1 MSKAFPKDVITKGSK
16 GRPEVRVLGSRGSY
30 VIYKYL
36 DLDTLEQ
43 KEKKLKLCLKD
54 GEGKVLEYFIVPLK
68 DEGRYLLIRSE
79 EKGPRK
85 IWNPERGSEE
95 DLWID

>member
-1 MSKAFPKDVITKGSK
+1 MGKTFPRNVIAKGGK
-16 GRPEVRVLGSRGSY
+16 GRPEVRVLESRGSY

-36 DLDTLEQ
+36 DLETLEQ

-54 GEGKVLEYFIVPLK
+54 GEGKVAEYFIVPLK
-68 DEGRYLLIRSE
+68 DDGRYLLIRSE

-85 IWNPERGSEE
+85 IWNPKRNSEE
-95 DLWID
+95 DLWIE